1 MRGVLLT
8 INHVY
13 FFFGATVY
21 VGTMWALRFF
31 FFPSWHSMTID
42 NVQDHFVVPTRA
54 ATKFFTVVVP
64 LMFVTGL
71 IMLITEW
78 GEGEFW
84 AALVAYLGI
93 IASTFV
99 GYRQIIP
106 INKRIYAGV
115 GSNEE
120 LIPLLKRWMQL
131 NTQRWVT
138 TTIMWGAMM
147 WYFVAKG
154 NLLDALD

>member
-1 MRGVLLT
+1 MKEVLLV

-13 FFFGATVY
+13 FLFGATVY

-31 FFPSWHSMTID
+31 FFPSWQSMTIH
-42 NVQDHFVVPTRA
+42 NVQEHFIVPTRA
-54 ATKFFTVVVP
+54 ATRFFTIVVP
-64 LMFVTGL
+64 LMFVSGL

-78 GEGEFW
+78 GNDEIW
-84 AALVAYLGI
+84 PAAVAYLGI

-106 INKRIYAGV
+106 INKKIRAGV
-115 GSNEE
+115 DSQEE
-120 LIPLLKRWMQL
+120 LIPLLKRWMYL
-131 NTQRWVT
+131 NTLRFYT
-138 TTIMWGAMM
+138 TTVMWAATV
-147 WYFVAKG
+147 WYLVAKG